1 MAAAFRDSYY
11 TSYAPNL
18 KTWVLMQGGLTQ
30 TSELSGVAGKMVT
43 VSVVIP
49 ARNEAANI
57 ERCLRSVCSQDGGG
71 VCELVEVVVVD
82 DGSTDCTPLVVE
94 RLRREFPLIVPVR
107 AGPVPQGWTGKNWAL
122 WCGVARAR
130 GQWLL
135 LLDADTEL
143 YAGALKRAVALAI
156 EHGCDLVSFS
166 PEQVAEGFWERAVQ
180 PVVFD
185 LLEAVYDYGRIN
197 DPASDEAACNGQ
209 FLLIRRTVYD
219 AVGGHRSVKGAV
231 VEDVALARLVKSRGG
246 RLHFSCGRR
255 VVRCHMYGSLPD
267 LIQGWSK
274 NLYTL
279 LLAEGRARRRTL
291 GRLAIR
297 VFLPLAS
304 LAILCA
310 VVLLS
315 AGPAAAAAAVAAAA
329 AAGFVMPL
337 RRGCAETAPRPLL
350 YVVGFVVV
358 VLILA
363 LSAYRTR
370 RGRVVW
376 KGRTYRTGEENLSA
390 GDGP

>member
-1 MAAAFRDSYY
+1 
-11 TSYAPNL
+11 
-18 KTWVLMQGGLTQ
+18 
-30 TSELSGVAGKMVT
+30 MVT

-57 ERCLRSVCSQDGGG
+57 ERCLRSVCSQGGG
-71 VCELVEVVVVD
+71 RVCELAEVVVVD
-82 DGSTDCTPLVVE
+82 DDSRDGTPLVVE
-94 RLRREFPLIVPVR
+94 RLRREFPLIVPVS

-143 YAGALKRAVALAI
+143 YPGALERAVALAL
-156 EHGCDLVSFS
+156 EQGCDLVSFS
-166 PEQVAEGFWERAVQ
+166 PEQVAEGFWEHAVQ

-185 LLEAVYDYGRIN
+185 LLDAVYDYGRVN

-209 FLLIRRTVYD
+209 FLLIRRAVYD
-219 AVGGHRSVKGAV
+219 AVGGHRGVKGAV

-255 VVRCHMYGSLPD
+255 VVRCRMYGSLHD
-267 LIQGWSK
+267 LVQGWSK

-279 LLAEGRARRRTL
+279 LLADGRARRRTL
-291 GRLAIR
+291 GRLALR
-297 VFLPLAS
+297 VVLPLVS
-304 LAILCA
+304 VGILCA

-315 AGPAAAAAAVAAAA
+315 AGPLAAVSAVAAAVTV
-329 AAGFVMPL
+329 GFVLPL
-337 RRGCAETAPRPLL
+337 RRGGAEAAPRPSL

-358 VLILA
+358 ALILA

-376 KGRTYRTGEENLSA
+376 KGRTYETGRRHPSA